1 VMAALQQY
9 VDFHPQLTGGVPS
22 GPGTHQ
28 GDVQPPPPPAGDGN
42 GDPISSLQKGMA
54 EAQVRAMLGEPTSST
69 TVDQGGIQ
77 IHTENFV
84 RGNSFVTAQFVNG
97 VLVKYSIEVH

>member
-1 VMAALQQY
+1 
-9 VDFHPQLTGGVPS
+9 
-22 GPGTHQ
+22 
-28 GDVQPPPPPAGDGN
+28 
-42 GDPISSLQKGMA
+42 MA
-54 EAQVRAMLGEPTSST
+54 EDQVRALLGEPTSST
-69 TVDQGGIQ
+69 TANQEGIQ